1 MENNLNTN
9 LNNNNKVKIKRKIS
23 KKYQEI
29 DEKHYKR
36 LVSLGSAIKKKRL
49 KLNISIVEFAKMMN
63 VSRLLIYSL
72 EEGIPNVSLY
82 YYYIACELLD
92 IELEFRLTNIKKD
105 VENNDNNSEN
115 NDNK

>member
-9 LNNNNKVKIKRKIS
+9 LNNNKVKIKRKVS

-63 VSRLLIYSL
+63 VSRLLVYSL

-92 IELEFRLTNIKKD
+92 LEFRLTNIKRD
-105 VENNDNNSEN
+105 VENNDNKSEN
-115 NDNK
+115 NDNR